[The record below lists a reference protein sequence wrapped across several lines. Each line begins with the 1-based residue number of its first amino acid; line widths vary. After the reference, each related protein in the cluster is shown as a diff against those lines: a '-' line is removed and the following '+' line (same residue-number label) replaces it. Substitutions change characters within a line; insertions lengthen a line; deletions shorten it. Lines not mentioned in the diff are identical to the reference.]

1 MKKISLL
8 VIALLAAIVL
18 AACNDSSAAS
28 DKDTVKVKIGV
39 NGSDG
44 AQWPVLK
51 EKAAKEGIEIELI
64 EFADYTL
71 PNNAL
76 AQGDIDL
83 NAFQHI
89 KTSVKLKKAIK
100 LPFQTIHLTR
110 LVHFVC

>member
-51 EKAAKEGIEIELI
+51 RK
-64 EFADYTL
+64 
-71 PNNAL
+71 
-76 AQGDIDL
+76 Q
-83 NAFQHI
+83 
-89 KTSVKLKKAIK
+89 LKKELK
-100 LPFQTIHLTR
+100 LS
-110 LVHFVC
+110 